1 MNHGFSFPPHPQS
14 PPLGPSLYE
23 VECVVISP
31 KVYEAVFS
39 KVNYISLLVGL
50 IMGRGLIAET
60 M

>member
-1 MNHGFSFPPHPQS
+1 MGFHFPQS